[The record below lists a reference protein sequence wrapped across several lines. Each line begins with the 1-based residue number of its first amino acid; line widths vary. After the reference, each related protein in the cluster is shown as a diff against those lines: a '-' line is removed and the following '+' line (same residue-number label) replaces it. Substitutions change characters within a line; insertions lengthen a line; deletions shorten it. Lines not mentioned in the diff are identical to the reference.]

1 MFKYSRVLFIIGVQ
15 MNELKDI
22 INEISEDP
30 IVIKWLNGK
39 SKSSKRDYLYALAD
53 FCRANDI
60 RPATL
65 IETLQNEKNMSIE
78 DHRKSVASW
87 FNKYGDFCEKNGRTE
102 KTWTTRMGIVNGFIR
117 SNSLH
122 GYSFNFDKISKRQLK
137 KTHERQ
143 PLKIED
149 LKMALDGCKTWK
161 MRSLILIQASS
172 GISINHL
179 INLKFKDFI
188 NGLITFRDMNNF
200 KREICLFKLT
210 REDGQ
215 PFITFISEEAVFA
228 IKKYITL
235 ERPNLQIEGSLFTK
249 QKQNNSPIHPA
260 ALRKAYRDLNSR
272 IGWET
277 EEKGSFRKATSSM
290 IVNFFKSQMIDAGM
304 PEETRKYLMGL
315 KTSYQPSDIKKLQ
328 NTYFAYMEYLT
339 IEPYRM
345 DEYDALKEENEKL
358 SFEMGEII
366 GQIDEAREKGIDI
379 ELFEDYKKLSEAF
392 SGIQALNYS
401 YEKRIES
408 LESQLD
414 ELKRELADIKSRI

>member
-1 MFKYSRVLFIIGVQ
+1 
-15 MNELKDI
+15 MNGLNDI
-22 INEISEDP
+22 VNEISEDP
-30 IVIKWLNGK
+30 IVIKWINNK
-39 SKSSKRDYLYALAD
+39 NERSKRYYLYALAD
-53 FCRANDI
+53 FCMANDI
-60 RPATL
+60 RPAKM

-78 DHRKSVASW
+78 DHRKSVALW
-87 FNKYGDFCEKNGRTE
+87 FNKYGDFCEKNGKTE

-122 GYSFNFDKISKRQLK
+122 GYSSNFDKISKRQFK

-172 GISINHL
+172 GISINYL

-188 NGLITFRDMNNF
+188 NGLITFKDINNF
-200 KREICLFKLT
+200 KREICFFKLT

-235 ERPNLQIEGSLFTK
+235 ERANMQMEGPLFTK

-272 IGWET
+272 MGWET
-277 EEKGSFRKATSSM
+277 EEKGSFRKVTSSM
-290 IVNFFKSQMIDAGM
+290 VTNFFKSQMIDTGM

-328 NTYFAYMEYLT
+328 NTYFAYMEYIT
-339 IEPYRM
+339 IEPCRM
-345 DEYDALKEENEKL
+345 DKYDALKEENEKL

-414 ELKRELADIKSRI
+414 ELKCELADIKSRI